1 MPHSGLKLQD
11 VAKKGLKYG
20 DEDEDAQEKAE
31 LEMQKKAFKPL
42 LDWLKKQL
50 QGQIGDGMSYRY
62 FESHVLIFSPGQ
74 WFSPI
79 DLSSRPV
86 QS

>member
-1 MPHSGLKLQD
+1 LKLQD

-42 LDWLKKQL
+42 LEWLKKQL
-50 QGQIGDGMSYRY
+50 QGQIGDGTS
-62 FESHVLIFSPGQ
+62 
-74 WFSPI
+74 
-79 DLSSRPV
+79 
-86 QS
+86 